1 MLPSVNVIY
10 DAATRNNIAL
20 ETLAYSIFNKNA
32 DKFLEF
38 LQNPKLSL
46 DISYSQLS
54 LIAKELKI
62 PFGYLFLDKLP
73 KENTKIAELRNKNP
87 EYTLSQVLKESIKN
101 SEYKQMWYR
110 DYLIDIGEEPKY
122 SIKLN
127 DEELI
132 IKKIKALV
140 RFDTLPKSDYK
151 ALQRMVSNLQKE
163 NFLIFIAGRIE
174 RSNKKKIDIKDC
186 RGYCLYDEY
195 APTIFINIRDSYK
208 GKIFTLLHEL
218 AHIFYSDNAITF
230 GDNQHYKLE
239 KICNN
244 IAGEILIPKD
254 IILKLWD
261 KTLDIS
267 ENVVSLNKKFY
278 LASNEAIAT
287 KARVLRLISQAKY
300 EEYIKEYN
308 TKPTKLYARK
318 DEKRFFKTIA
328 RENSIN
334 FVEAIITQTHNN
346 KIDFKT
352 AMEYLGIEKMGHLEK
367 VQKEFGLYKEK

>member
-1 MLPSVNVIY
+1 MLPSVNVIH
-10 DAATRNNIAL
+10 DAAIRNNITL
-20 ETLAYSIFNKNA
+20 ESLAHSVFNKNA
-32 DKFLEF
+32 DKFLKF
-38 LQNPKLSL
+38 LQNPQLSL
-46 DISYSQLS
+46 NISYSQLS

-73 KENTKIAELRNKNP
+73 KENTKIAELRSKNP

-122 SIKLN
+122 NIKLN

-140 RFDTLPKSDYK
+140 RFDTLPKKPYN
-151 ALQRMVSNLQKE
+151 ALQRIVDALQKE
-163 NFLIFIAGRIE
+163 NFLIFIAGRIN
-174 RSNKKKIDIKDC
+174 RSNKKKINIEDC
-186 RGYCLYDEY
+186 RGYCLYDKY
-195 APTIFINIRDSYK
+195 APVIFINNNDSYK
-208 GKIFTLLHEL
+208 GKIFTLLHEI
-218 AHIFYSDNAITF
+218 AHIFYGDNAITF

-254 IILKLWD
+254 IILKFWD

-287 KARVLRLISQAKY
+287 KARALKFISQAEY
-300 EEYIKEYN
+300 EEYIKECN
-308 TKPTKLYARK
+308 AKTPTKPYAPNDK
-318 DEKRFFKTIA
+318 KRFFRTIIK
-328 RENSIN
+328 ENSRN
-334 FVEAIITQTHNN
+334 FVEAIIMQTYNN

-352 AMEYLGIEKMGHLEK
+352 AMEYLGIEKIKYFKGIQE
-367 VQKEFGLYKEK
+367 VVI